1 MLQGSIRNSIIS
13 LLVIYMIAGTA
24 FGQTNISQ
32 DPWFFIHLTDPQF
45 GMFEKNEGFEK
56 ETLLYEK
63 AIAGV
68 NRLKP
73 DFIVITGD
81 FVHNQSSESQNEEFQ
96 RITAKVDPGIPVYYS
111 PGNHDVGREPDKQS
125 LKRYKK
131 RYGKDRFSFQHK
143 GSAFI
148 GFNTSLIKGKKEKL
162 EEKQYKWLTSQL
174 KKYQEANHIILLCHY
189 PFYNQTID
197 EPERNSNLGPEARQK
212 YLPLFDDAN
221 VRAVFSG
228 HYHNNALSSYG
239 NVELITTSA
248 VGKPLGDAPSGMR
261 IVKVYEDRI
270 EHEYF
275 GFEEIPESVRFD

>member
-1 MLQGSIRNSIIS
+1 MLQRSIKNSIIS
-13 LLVIYMIAGTA
+13 LLVLYLLAGTA
-24 FGQTNISQ
+24 FCQTKNPE
-32 DPWFFIHLTDPQF
+32 DPWFFIQLTDPQF

-81 FVHNQSSESQNEEFQ
+81 FVHSQNSELQNEEFK
-96 RITAKVDPGIPVYYS
+96 RITAKVDPAIPVYYS
-111 PGNHDVGREPDKQS
+111 PGNHDIGVEPNKQS

-148 GFNTSLIKGKKEKL
+148 GFNTGLIKSENEKL
-162 EEKQYKWLTSQL
+162 EKKQYKWLTSQL
-174 KKYQEANHIILLCHY
+174 KKYRKADHIILFTHY
-189 PFYNQTID
+189 PFFNQSVD
-197 EPERNSNLGPEARQK
+197 EPERYSNLAPESRQK
-212 YLPLFDDAN
+212 YLPLFDDSG
-221 VRAVFSG
+221 VKAVFSG
-228 HYHNNALSSYG
+228 HYHNNALSRYEK
-239 NVELITTSA
+239 VELITTSA

-261 IVKVYEDRI
+261 IVKVYSDRI

-275 GFEEIPESVRFD
+275 GLEEIPESVRFY